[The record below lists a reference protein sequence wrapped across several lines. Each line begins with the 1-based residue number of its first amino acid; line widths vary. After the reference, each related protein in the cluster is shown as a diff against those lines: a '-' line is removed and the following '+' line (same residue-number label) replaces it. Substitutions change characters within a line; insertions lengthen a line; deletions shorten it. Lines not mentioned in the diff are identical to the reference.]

1 MTTQITSTG
10 FERDRLDA
18 IFAGY
23 QAAMRAIFGADI
35 NVDPDSLDGQML
47 GIFAEGISNE
57 DQLAEAVYNSFNPS
71 LSFGHG
77 LSRLVQINGIRRIAG
92 AYSSVIVTFTGV
104 ANTVIPS
111 GTLVS
116 QETTQTKFSTA
127 ADATIGAG
135 GTVSVACLAT
145 EIGAIVAPAG
155 SITKVVT
162 PMYGVNAVTNA
173 LAATQGRNEETDEE
187 LRIRRV
193 HSVAIASQSLGD
205 SLDASLLN
213 VTNVTAAKVFENFTQ
228 STDSNGMPPHSI
240 CCIVKGGAD
249 SEIAQAIW
257 IAKSLGATQYGNSSG
272 LATDSIGRTHTVIF
286 SRPVVV
292 PIFVHIT
299 ISVRA
304 GYPTTAVSDI
314 KAAIVA
320 WGLKNESIGDEVI
333 LSRIYEPINTVAGFA
348 VNSLTIGTSDGSTSA
363 ANIAMAFDHIA
374 SFDAANITITVTG

>member
-18 IFAGY
+18 IFASY

-71 LSFGHG
+71 LSFGAG

-92 AYSSVIVTFTGV
+92 AYSSVIVTFSGV
-104 ANTVIPS
+104 PNTVIPS

-116 QETTQTKFSTA
+116 QDTVQTKFSTA

-145 EIGAIVAPAG
+145 EFGAIAAPAG

-162 PMYGVNAVTNA
+162 PMYGVTAVTNA

-187 LRIRRV
+187 LRLRRT

-205 SLDASLLN
+205 SLDAGILN
-213 VTNVTAAKVFENFTQ
+213 VPNVTAGKVFENFTN
-228 STDSNGMPPHSI
+228 STDVNGMPAHSI
-240 CCIVKGGAD
+240 CCIVKGGSD
-249 SEIAQAIW
+249 NDIAQAIW
-257 IAKSLGATQYGNSSG
+257 TNKPLGATEYGNTTG
-272 LATDSIGRTHTVIF
+272 IATDIKGRSHTVSF

-292 PIFVHIT
+292 PIYVSMN
-299 ISVRA
+299 ISART
-304 GYPTTAVSDI
+304 GYPTTALTDI

-320 WGLKNESIGDEVI
+320 WGLLNEGIGDEVI
-333 LSRIYEPINTVAGFA
+333 LSRLYEPINTVAGFA
-348 VNSLTIGTSDGSTSA
+348 VNSLNIGTAAGATYP
-363 ANIAMAFDHIA
+363 ANIALAFDHIA
-374 SFDAANITITVTG
+374 SFDAANITISVTG